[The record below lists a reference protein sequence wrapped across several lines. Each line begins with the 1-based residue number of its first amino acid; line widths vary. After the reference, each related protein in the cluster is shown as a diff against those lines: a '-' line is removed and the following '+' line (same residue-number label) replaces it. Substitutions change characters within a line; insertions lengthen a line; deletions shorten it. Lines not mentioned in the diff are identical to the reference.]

1 VTTSA
6 WRLSCVMCG
15 SSVLMVFQICPW
27 WARRRGP
34 HLPEAVAAVT
44 SPRHYGWLRGSVGA
58 NTDALMMRVQLN
70 FLPTLSGYRPAD
82 RLFSSFRIA
91 ARVALIP
98 TSWAVKCSASL
109 TALSSIRDAA
119 LVRRAH
125 VDVSGTCGSQTST
138 TG

>member
-1 VTTSA
+1 
-6 WRLSCVMCG
+6 
-15 SSVLMVFQICPW
+15 
-27 WARRRGP
+27 
-34 HLPEAVAAVT
+34 VT

-119 LVRRAH
+119 LVRRA
-125 VDVSGTCGSQTST
+125 TAT
-138 TG
+138 